1 MDTLIAFQHPCR
13 KTLEPRCFSHVT
25 KIIEVF
31 EFFSIWCWIILKV
44 TRKISKCLN
53 GRVKSRAEVLLKK
66 LWPNGRKCFAQLATF
81 LNKMQK
87 TFQSMYRKERI
98 ISRQNLSKECS
109 GHAKSH
115 WEIIVAKV
123 FVKKFFWFIWKSEK
137 NTKRLIVFQF
147 FAFSKLIL
155 WTQRMHLPQF
165 YPRLLEVGLVLHA
178 WFFFNK
184 SKKCRSRSEKLK
196 KVLNTFRKKIS

>member
-1 MDTLIAFQHPCR
+1 MLT
-13 KTLEPRCFSHVT
+13 CFSKNFGQTAENVSLKLQLFWT
-25 KIIEVF
+25 KCKNFTVNVQ
-31 EFFSIWCWIILKV
+31 K
-44 TRKISKCLN
+44 
-53 GRVKSRAEVLLKK
+53 GKK
-66 LWPNGRKCFAQLATF
+66 
-81 LNKMQK
+81 
-87 TFQSMYRKERI
+87 
-98 ISRQNLSKECS
+98 NLSVKIYQKKYS
-109 GHAKSH
+109 GQAKSH

-184 SKKCRSRSEKLK
+184 NEKMSLK
-196 KVLNTFRKKIS
+196 IRKT